1 MMRMHTAVSATLS
14 AILNDQHAW
23 RRHLDGSAPLRE
35 IGNSKLRQ
43 IIEELGEAMS
53 SLRAERRRTE
63 TVLQQTANGII
74 AIDST
79 GKIDLFNRAASLIL
93 GQEESEVIGKRLAD
107 LDLHPEIRRLVS
119 NCIAGGTVCEA
130 EVKLPGVPWKVV
142 RMRAAPLKASD
153 GRQDSAVLI
162 LQDMTEVRRHENHQK
177 EFVSNVSHEL
187 RTPITAVRSTAEA
200 LMGGAK
206 NDPAVVDKF
215 LNTIVLESERLSALI
230 EDLMDIAKRDSGIL
244 QTRMET
250 VSVEKVIG
258 RVVNITSPAAR
269 QKNIDVRVGVEQGLV
284 ALCDEMQVEQMIR
297 NLVDNAIKYT
307 PEGGKVEISAK
318 LAGDAVIFEIK
329 DNGIGIPQGEVGRIF
344 ERFYRVDKARS
355 RRLGGTGLGLSIVKD
370 IVDSHGGEIQVET
383 QLGKGSTFT
392 VKIPAHMS

>member
-1 MMRMHTAVSATLS
+1 MTVKTRLSGLILPNIGLAIVFGMALGLVSAGACALGHHFFPHRAQLFTLIVVFAISAIFVKAHASMMRMHTAVSATLS

-200 LMGGAK
+200 LLGGAK

-258 RVVNITSPAAR
+258 ARREYNQPCRPGRKTS
-269 QKNIDVRVGVEQGLV
+269 
-284 ALCDEMQVEQMIR
+284 
-297 NLVDNAIKYT
+297 T
-307 PEGGKVEISAK
+307 
-318 LAGDAVIFEIK
+318 
-329 DNGIGIPQGEVGRIF
+329 
-344 ERFYRVDKARS
+344 
-355 RRLGGTGLGLSIVKD
+355 
-370 IVDSHGGEIQVET
+370 
-383 QLGKGSTFT
+383 
-392 VKIPAHMS
+392 